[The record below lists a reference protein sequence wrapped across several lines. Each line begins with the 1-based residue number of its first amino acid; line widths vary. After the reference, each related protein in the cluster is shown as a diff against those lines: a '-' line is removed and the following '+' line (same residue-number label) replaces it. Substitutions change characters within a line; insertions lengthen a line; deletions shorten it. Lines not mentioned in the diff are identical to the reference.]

1 MVIEEDVLVL
11 EEQEELV
18 VLVQLVLR
26 NVEFVRCKNQLLKEK
41 V

>member
-26 NVEFVRCKNQLLKEK
+26 IVEFVRCKNQLLKEK